1 VSEATLLRAIDE
13 AIAAA
18 RRLEAGGV
26 VEQGRLQQLTE
37 ELAARRADVA
47 AGRGL
52 DREWAGR
59 TIRSVAEW
67 LPDGELPLLA
77 RLGAIVRASAP

>member
-1 VSEATLLRAIDE
+1 MSEATLLRAIDE

-18 RRLEAGGV
+18 RRLQAGGV
-26 VEQGRLQQLTE
+26 VEQGRLQQLAE

-77 RLGAIVRASAP
+77 RLGAIVRAATP

>member
-1 VSEATLLRAIDE
+1 MSQAALLRALDD

-18 RRLEAGGV
+18 RRLEAGGLV
-26 VEQGRLQQLTE
+26 DRANLGRLIE
-37 ELAARRADVA
+37 ELASRRAEVA
-47 AGRGL
+47 AGQRL

-59 TIRSVAEW
+59 TVRWVAEW

-77 RLGAIVRASAP
+77 RLGAIVRAAAP

>member
-26 VEQGRLQQLTE
+26 VEQGRLQQLAE
-37 ELAARRADVA
+37 ELAARRADVT

-52 DREWAGR
+52 DREWARR

>member
-1 VSEATLLRAIDE
+1 MSEATLLRAIDE

-18 RRLEAGGV
+18 RRLQAGGL
-26 VEQGRLQQLTE
+26 VEQGRLQQLAE

-77 RLGAIVRASAP
+77 RLGAIVRAATP

>member
-37 ELAARRADVA
+37 ELGARRADVT

-52 DREWAGR
+52 DREWARR

>member
-1 VSEATLLRAIDE
+1 MSHEALLRALDE

-18 RRLEAGGV
+18 RRLAADGV
-26 VEQGRLQQLTE
+26 VDQGRLQQLVE
-37 ELAARRADVA
+37 ELSARRAEVA

-59 TIRSVAEW
+59 TVRWVAEW

-77 RLGAIVRASAP
+77 RLGAIVRAAKT

>member
-1 VSEATLLRAIDE
+1 VSRGALLHAIDE

-18 RRLEAGGV
+18 RRLAAAGV
-26 VEQGRLQQLTE
+26 VDQGRLQQLVE
-37 ELAARRADVA
+37 ELTARRGEVA
-47 AGRGL
+47 AGRDL

-59 TIRSVAEW
+59 TVRWVAEW

-77 RLGAIVRASAP
+77 RLGAIVRAAST